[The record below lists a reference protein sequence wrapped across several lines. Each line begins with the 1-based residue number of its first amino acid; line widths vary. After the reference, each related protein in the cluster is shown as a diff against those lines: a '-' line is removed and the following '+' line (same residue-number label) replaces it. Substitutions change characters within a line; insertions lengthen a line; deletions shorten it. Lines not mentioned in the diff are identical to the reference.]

1 MVPTDVSA
9 EMGLPLQGS
18 NDADGQKGEEEKKYK
33 PIGSWREDGLHHKE
47 SVDSKP

>member
-1 MVPTDVSA
+1 
-9 EMGLPLQGS
+9 MGLPMQGV
-18 NDADGQKGEEEKKYK
+18 NDLDGPKEEKEKKYK